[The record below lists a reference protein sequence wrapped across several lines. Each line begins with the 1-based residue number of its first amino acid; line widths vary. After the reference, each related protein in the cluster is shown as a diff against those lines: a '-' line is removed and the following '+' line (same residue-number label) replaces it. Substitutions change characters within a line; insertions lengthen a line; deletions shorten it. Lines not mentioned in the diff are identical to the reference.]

1 MGVAALE
8 STYYKET
15 ARIEND
21 IKALD
26 SERSSM
32 EDLMHPT
39 QTQVIGF
46 AESWRCGAAHRI
58 TLR

>member
-1 MGVAALE
+1 MKGTLE
-8 STYYKET
+8 EADFQVMKKSIGEET

-32 EDLMHPT
+32 EDLMHQT
-39 QTQVIGF
+39 QTQVTYR
-46 AESWRCGAAHRI
+46 SY
-58 TLR
+58 